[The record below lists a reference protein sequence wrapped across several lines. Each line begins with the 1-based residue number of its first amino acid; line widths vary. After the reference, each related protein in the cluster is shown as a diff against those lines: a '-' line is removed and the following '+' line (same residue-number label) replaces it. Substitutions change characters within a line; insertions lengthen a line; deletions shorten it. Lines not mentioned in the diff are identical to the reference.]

1 MPSESNNMARAR
13 LAKPAGIVRRRSH
26 ASNSS
31 RCSNDTETAL
41 RFDIEPPCSS
51 NSNGIPFPPIR
62 EFETVPPFA
71 GRCIKQIRAHLLGD
85 LLLVRMSGVLTQ
97 AELQLLIGSKG
108 ASGSDLVKRMR
119 SQLIE
124 TASPLIEKIVENVT
138 GVNVLSTLFDIGFST
153 DEEFIL
159 FTLSDAPRFR
169 DTAKR

>member
-1 MPSESNNMARAR
+1 
-13 LAKPAGIVRRRSH
+13 
-26 ASNSS
+26 
-31 RCSNDTETAL
+31 
-41 RFDIEPPCSS
+41 
-51 NSNGIPFPPIR
+51 
-62 EFETVPPFA
+62 
-71 GRCIKQIRAHLLGD
+71 
-85 LLLVRMSGVLTQ
+85 MSGVLTQ

>member
-1 MPSESNNMARAR
+1 MPITLIETGQLNSRSSTATRGPDARS
-13 LAKPAGIVRRRSH
+13 IY
-26 ASNSS
+26 
-31 RCSNDTETAL
+31 ETAERCAATRGEIEAAVCEL
-41 RFDIEPPCSS
+41 VVRFE
-51 NSNGIPFPPIR
+51 R
-62 EFETVPPFA
+62 EYF
-71 GRCIKQIRAHLLGD
+71 GRGPKQIRAHLLGD

-97 AELQLLIGSKG
+97 AELQLVNGSKA
-108 ASGSDLVKRMR
+108 ASGCDLVKRMR

>member
-1 MPSESNNMARAR
+1 MPIT
-13 LAKPAGIVRRRSH
+13 LV
-26 ASNSS
+26 
-31 RCSNDTETAL
+31 ETAQLNSRSSTATRGPDL
-41 RFDIEPPCSS
+41 RSIYETADRSAATRGEIEAAVCELVVR
-51 NSNGIPFPPIR
+51 FER
-62 EFETVPPFA
+62 EYF
-71 GRCIKQIRAHLLGD
+71 GRGPKQIRAHLLGD

-97 AELQLLIGSKG
+97 AELQLVNGSKA
-108 ASGSDLVKRMR
+108 ASGCDLVKRMR

-138 GVNVLSTLFDIGFST
+138 GVHVLSTLFDIGFST